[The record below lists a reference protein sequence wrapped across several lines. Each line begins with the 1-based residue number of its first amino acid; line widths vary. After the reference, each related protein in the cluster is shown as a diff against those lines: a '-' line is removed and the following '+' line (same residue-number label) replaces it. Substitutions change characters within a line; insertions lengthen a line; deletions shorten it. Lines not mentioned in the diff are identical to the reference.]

1 MNVLGMILYILNM
14 LNLTEDD
21 GKLISFL
28 AAFYYFALIF
38 GYLDDEI
45 CINEP
50 MNEENAEVYR
60 VSQKNG

>member
-45 CINEP
+45 CI
-50 MNEENAEVYR
+50 
-60 VSQKNG
+60 